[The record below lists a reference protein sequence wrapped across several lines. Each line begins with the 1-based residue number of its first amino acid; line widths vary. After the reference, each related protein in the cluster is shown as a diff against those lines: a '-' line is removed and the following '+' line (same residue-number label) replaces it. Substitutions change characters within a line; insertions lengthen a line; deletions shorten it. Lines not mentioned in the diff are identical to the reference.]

1 MEKFSEWVKRRSKK
15 PKRDAC
21 YHKVKSRMA
30 VWPSAYGSG
39 LLVQCRKK
47 GAKNWGNRR
56 KKNEDTNIMSFSE
69 YLNEMLGDVNQYDN
83 AEHAYNAL
91 EEMQLDVENASFED
105 IKNNLIKLE
114 LYPQHGDGWHTFITR
129 IKSVAKETTT
139 RDDFKFEPELYESTF
154 KLEKER
160 GLRGWFDRNK
170 GKGWIDCKASK
181 KGHLVPC
188 GRKKAGKGADRE
200 YPACR
205 PTLGAC
211 NKSKHKKKSSE
222 RIDWKTKKSS

>member
-15 PKRDAC
+15 PRRDAC
-21 YHKVKSRMA
+21 YYKVKSRMSK
-30 VWPSAYGSG
+30 WPSAYGSG

-56 KKNEDTNIMSFSE
+56 KKNENTGIISFSE
-69 YLNEMLGDVNQYDN
+69 YLNEALEDQDQYDY
-83 AEHAYNAL
+83 ADHSLKSL
-91 EEMQLDVENASFED
+91 EAIQIDVEKDSFD
-105 IKNNLIKLE
+105 QIKSSLINLQ

-129 IKSVAKETTT
+129 IKSVAMKTTT
-139 RDDFKFEPELYESTF
+139 PEDFKFEPELYESTF

-188 GRKKAGKGADRE
+188 GRKKAGKGADRA

-211 NKSKHKKKSSE
+211 NSSKHKKKSSE
-222 RIDWKTKKSS
+222 TISWKKKK